1 MIVPSMMMDSK
12 SGSSANAAN
21 MRVMPQPVKVDGVL
35 MAARNRRRTRHHH
48 LEHRVPHPVR
58 IPPIRHRRRKP
69 PAHPE
74 PAFRRS
80 QQQQTAIRRLI
91 AAVKINGELRW
102 TDGRSK
108 GSSVASVGGC
118 GPGLIHDAIR
128 SNTDLL
134 RESLVSCHSRL
145 SIPHHHA

>member
-91 AAVKINGELRW
+91 AAVKINGEFLALDRW
-102 TDGRSK
+102 KVEGK
-108 GSSVASVGGC
+108 QV
-118 GPGLIHDAIR
+118 
-128 SNTDLL
+128 
-134 RESLVSCHSRL
+134 
-145 SIPHHHA
+145 